1 MNTLFVYQTPESMY
15 KGLMNTVVLNG
26 VTRWNSAD
34 IIMDNNDRI
43 QFRLLRTLED
53 CNQIA
58 GCEYGMVQFVGEPS
72 EDVRLYVMTRMRQPY
87 KE

>member
-72 EDVRLYVMTRMRQPY
+72 ESVRLYVMTRMRQPH